1 MLTYGFLEDLMILL
15 RVLCVSCFRENF
27 TGSASYCYY
36 YFSLSLLSLFIYLFI
51 YLSFLFSTFRDDSK
65 TYHANLMSLVG
76 CTWLS
81 SGDGGERL
89 AVYVHRRLPHPQLHY
104 LTHWSPSLHV
114 QDSRLFSNKVT
125 KNLGGRTVRVLAV
138 NHAPSVFS
146 TADTSGRLHQIS
158 GLDIKVMA
166 TGLILCGFVVS
177 VFFSSNLT
185 AFMTVVALRPP
196 YTSIGQIIRVIEG
209 RGVLVENTQ
218 HLQYLQQTFLIDHV
232 GRSSVR
238 IMFEECINPFGV
250 GAMLTRDTPYKLSFD
265 EIIQR
270 LREGGLVNRFFW
282 EVVREQRFQGNSI
295 LSLATEDQERSGV
308 GSLTL
313 NHLQGPFLVLGAGL
327 GSALLLMLLRMAAVT
342 IHKGVSRTSF
352 VGRLTEHIGTHFND
366 I

>member
-196 YTSIGQIIRVIEG
+196 YTSIGQIIQSRLEVGGYSDFWVPLFRGSANPQVQRLGDNFYLFDNVFEFLKRVIEG

-265 EIIQR
+265 E
-270 LREGGLVNRFFW
+270 
-282 EVVREQRFQGNSI
+282 
-295 LSLATEDQERSGV
+295 
-308 GSLTL
+308 
-313 NHLQGPFLVLGAGL
+313 GPFLVLGAGL

>member
-1 MLTYGFLEDLMILL
+1 MWPLMCCLIVSVVVTTMLVT
-15 RVLCVSCFRENF
+15 VLGVGQVKQDKQLK
-27 TGSASYCYY
+27 GSPSIA
-36 YFSLSLLSLFIYLFI
+36 
-51 YLSFLFSTFRDDSK
+51 FLF
-65 TYHANLMSLVG
+65 
-76 CTWLS
+76 
-81 SGDGGERL
+81 
-89 AVYVHRRLPHPQLHY
+89 
-104 LTHWSPSLHV
+104 
-114 QDSRLFSNKVT
+114 
-125 KNLGGRTVRVLAV
+125 VLASLC
-138 NHAPSVFS
+138 NQSRPLPSRPS
-146 TADTSGRLHQIS
+146 MQ
-158 GLDIKVMA
+158 VMA

-196 YTSIGQIIRVIEG
+196 YTSIGQIIQSRLEVGGYSDFWVPLFRGSANPQVQRLGDNFYLFDNVFEFLKRVIEG